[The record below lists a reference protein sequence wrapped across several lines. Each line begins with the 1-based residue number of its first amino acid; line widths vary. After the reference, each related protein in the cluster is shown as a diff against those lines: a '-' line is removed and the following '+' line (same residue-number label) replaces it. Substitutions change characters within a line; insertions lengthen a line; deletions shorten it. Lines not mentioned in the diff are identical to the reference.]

1 MTNIDTRNLDALAGA
16 VYFTV
21 GRGTEGGSASYRL
34 SVAGVDRSEWGQP
47 GAVAANSGYSIGTI
61 SGGPRSARDVAIE
74 RDHEPR
80 ASVVLRN

>member
-34 SVAGVDRSEWGQP
+34 SVAGVDRSEWGQ
-47 GAVAANSGYSIGTI
+47 ASKMAASSRYNI
-61 SGGPRSARDVAIE
+61 
-74 RDHEPR
+74 
-80 ASVVLRN
+80 